1 MLKADGS
8 IGDGF
13 RAGTG
18 GPEPDCLRA
27 TPLERS
33 CSPGGTVGECARQAQ
48 SGARASCCTRSWVLR
63 GLGSCRRLPS
73 PQNTEQQCSGKVT
86 GIRAR
91 HRTSVYQT
99 QLSRATRE
107 HRFKGRSRL
116 SSQYKGDVQIGR
128 EFHEEHAQGTHLVWQ
143 HKVAQERE
151 APARERPS
159 DPGHA
164 ALREFRLR
172 CPEFRTLVTQGP
184 DPDSLQ
190 SIQARS
196 FGSSVNV
203 YPSTPR
209 RGAVL

>member
-18 GPEPDCLRA
+18 GPEPDCPWA

-33 CSPGGTVGECARQAQ
+33 CSPGRTVGECARQAQ

-86 GIRAR
+86 GIEAR

-99 QLSRATRE
+99 QLPRATRV
-107 HRFKGRSRL
+107 HRFKGRGRL
-116 SSQYKGDVQIGR
+116 SGQPTGDVQIGR
-128 EFHEEHAQGTHLVWQ
+128 ECHGEHPAGDTSCMAARKP
-143 HKVAQERE
+143 HKRERGASEGKTQRPE
-151 APARERPS
+151 ACRSARVPIEMPRIQNPRTGARFPARAFRPTIS
-159 DPGHA
+159 
-164 ALREFRLR
+164 
-172 CPEFRTLVTQGP
+172 
-184 DPDSLQ
+184 
-190 SIQARS
+190 
-196 FGSSVNV
+196 
-203 YPSTPR
+203 
-209 RGAVL
+209 AVR

>member
-1 MLKADGS
+1 MQQELVSEEADTERQQEQGRWFGQQRPGGRVLKADGS

-18 GPEPDCLRA
+18 GPEPDCPWA

-86 GIRAR
+86 GIGAR
-91 HRTSVYQT
+91 HKTSVYQT
-99 QLSRATRE
+99 HLPRATSA

-116 SSQYKGDVQIGR
+116 SCQQKGDVQIGR
-128 EFHEEHAQGTHLVWQ
+128 EFHEEH
-143 HKVAQERE
+143 
-151 APARERPS
+151 PAGDTSCMAARSCTRERGAGEGKVPATRGMPLCESS
-159 DPGHA
+159 D
-164 ALREFRLR
+164 
-172 CPEFRTLVTQGP
+172 
-184 DPDSLQ
+184 
-190 SIQARS
+190 
-196 FGSSVNV
+196 
-203 YPSTPR
+203 
-209 RGAVL
+209 